1 MSHMIILINAY
12 NSHKYL
18 HMFSS
23 IRIMIVVLLMAG
35 ISGAGIYVMKLRSD
49 NAILKANQ
57 TKLEGAIAEQNKVL
71 EQQKQD
77 FKAILESNKKLNTLI
92 NTFKK
97 DLEDL
102 DKRFTKKNRDIGKLA
117 IERTEAIERIVNKG
131 GKNAARCIELASGA
145 EHTEEELKATL
156 KSKINPE
163 CPALANPNY
172 VEHQ

>member
-1 MSHMIILINAY
+1 
-12 NSHKYL
+12 
-18 HMFSS
+18 MFSS
-23 IRIMIVVLLMAG
+23 IRMIFAILLITG
-35 ISGAGIYVMKLRSD
+35 IAGAGMYVMKLRAD
-49 NAILKANQ
+49 NATLKANQ
-57 TKLEGAIAEQNKVL
+57 IKLETAVAEQTKVL
-71 EQQKQD
+71 EQQKKD
-77 FKAILESNKKLNTLI
+77 FEAIMESNKKLNVLI

-97 DLEDL
+97 DLNDL

-117 IERTEAIERIVNKG
+117 LERTTSVERVINKG

-156 KSKINPE
+156 KSQINPE

>member
-1 MSHMIILINAY
+1 MIFA
-12 NSHKYL
+12 
-18 HMFSS
+18 
-23 IRIMIVVLLMAG
+23 VLLITG
-35 ISGAGIYVMKLRSD
+35 IAGAGMYVMKLRSD

-77 FKAILESNKKLNTLI
+77 FEAIMESNKKLNVLI

-102 DKRFTKKNRDIGKLA
+102 DQRFTKKNRDIGKLA
-117 IERTEAIERIVNKG
+117 INRTEAIERIINKG

-172 VEHQ
+172 VPHQ

>member
-1 MSHMIILINAY
+1 MIITILLIT
-12 NSHKYL
+12 
-18 HMFSS
+18 
-23 IRIMIVVLLMAG
+23 G
-35 ISGAGIYVMKLRSD
+35 IAGAGMYVMKLRSD

-77 FKAILESNKKLNTLI
+77 FEAIMESNKKLNVLI

-102 DKRFTKKNRDIGKLA
+102 DQRFTKKNRDIGKLA
-117 IERTEAIERIVNKG
+117 IKRTEAIERIINKG

-172 VEHQ
+172 VPHQ

>member
-1 MSHMIILINAY
+1 M
-12 NSHKYL
+12 
-18 HMFSS
+18 
-23 IRIMIVVLLMAG
+23 
-35 ISGAGIYVMKLRSD
+35 
-49 NAILKANQ
+49 
-57 TKLEGAIAEQNKVL
+57 AEQNKVL
-71 EQQKQD
+71 KQQKQD
-77 FKAILESNKKLNTLI
+77 FEAIMESNKKLNILI

-102 DKRFTKKNRDIGKLA
+102 DQRFTKKNRDIGKLA
-117 IERTEAIERIVNKG
+117 IKRTEAIERIVNKG

>member
-1 MSHMIILINAY
+1 
-12 NSHKYL
+12 
-18 HMFSS
+18 MFSS
-23 IRIMIVVLLMAG
+23 IRMIFAVLLITG
-35 ISGAGIYVMKLRSD
+35 IAGAGMYVMKLRSD

-71 EQQKQD
+71 EQQKAD
-77 FKAILESNKKLNTLI
+77 FEAIMESNKKLNVLI

-97 DLEDL
+97 DLQDL

-117 IERTEAIERIVNKG
+117 IERTKSIERIING
-131 GKNAARCIELASGA
+131 GSKNAARCIELASGA